1 MIMTAQGAPMPELSL
16 VVHPSELPAGGR
28 RYMLE
33 AGPEERA
40 ALAARFG
47 LVSIEAFT
55 AEIELDWLPGRDF
68 LRLRGRIRADAV
80 QSCVVTLE
88 PVRAAVDETVD
99 ILYAADPS
107 GAEAFD
113 DDMTRD
119 IEFLEG
125 DSLDIGE
132 IAAEEMALMLDPYP
146 RAPGASLEALGP
158 SLPPRL
164 RAEIEDAGKAEREGR
179 RAPFEI
185 LAALK
190 RKQ

>member
-1 MIMTAQGAPMPELSL
+1 MTMAARDAPTPEFSL

-28 RYMLE
+28 RYVLE
-33 AGPEERA
+33 AGPKERA
-40 ALAARFG
+40 ALASRFG

-55 AEIELDWLPGRDF
+55 AEMELERVPGGDF
-68 LRLRGRIRADAV
+68 LRLKGRLRADVV

-99 ILYAADPS
+99 ILYAADPG
-107 GAEAFD
+107 GAEAFE

-119 IEFLEG
+119 VELLEG

-158 SLPPRL
+158 SLPARL
-164 RAEIEDAGKAEREGR
+164 REEIEGAGTAEREGR

-185 LAALK
+185 LAAMK

>member
-1 MIMTAQGAPMPELSL
+1 MTAQDAPTPEFSHI
-16 VVHPSELPAGGR
+16 VHPSELPPGGR
-28 RYMLE
+28 RYSLE

-40 ALAARFG
+40 ALAVRFG
-47 LVSIEAFT
+47 LASIDAFA
-55 AEIELDWLPGRDF
+55 AELELDWLPGRDF
-68 LRLRGRIRADAV
+68 LRLNGRIRAEVV
-80 QSCVVTLE
+80 QNCVVTLE
-88 PVRAAVDETVD
+88 PVRAVVDEPVD
-99 ILYAADPS
+99 ILYAADAQ

-146 RAPGASLEALGP
+146 RAPGATLESLGP
-158 SLPPRL
+158 ALPAHL
-164 RAEIEDAGKAEREGR
+164 RVELGDADAAEREGR
-179 RAPFEI
+179 RAPFEV